1 MTPVC
6 PCNLVLDAQLKRKRS
21 TMTFLKNRD
30 HPRIVAGTIAVMA
43 MLGALWAPTAAVA
56 TASSSGTMRTDSGRA
71 STVTSSKVSPG
82 FVTRQGSKLK
92 LDGKPFEFAGTNNY
106 YLGYKSSAM
115 ADRVLDDAQAAR
127 FDVMRTWGFQD
138 FQNPDGSG
146 SVQSSFEGVWY
157 QAWDAAAGQP
167 MINDGANGLQ
177 KLDYVIAAAGA
188 RNIKLIIP
196 FVNNWNGFG
205 GMDQYVRWAGGS
217 THAQFYTD
225 PKIQGWFKTY
235 ISTLLNRTNSITGV
249 KYKDDPTIMSWELA
263 NEPRCTSAGVYPDGK
278 CDTTTI
284 TNWAS
289 TMSTYIKSIDTH
301 HLLAVGDEGAFCR
314 APADWTLTQKYGAS
328 GYGPGLGEDCK
339 DGIDTI
345 ALTSLPNIDMMS
357 MHLYPDNWKESVAWG
372 NGWIEE
378 HAAAAKKLG
387 KPVYLGEF
395 GLLDKSTRLPVFAHW
410 LETVRSTGV
419 AGALYWILSSKQD
432 DGTLYADYDGFTVY
446 CPSPV
451 CTLMTTQAAL
461 VPKPDNPTIR
471 QTIIADNDAATTQAD
486 TPVSVN
492 VLANDISI
500 TLAIRAASLDLDPAT
515 PGRQLSFV
523 TPGGVAT
530 IVSDGTVRF
539 VPTGKSGTFDVPYS
553 VSNGARTTT
562 AVLTVTVKPVPGAPV
577 VLESWENGLNGWAA
591 ANWQTN
597 PGSVA
602 LTTKGVTDGANAL
615 EITALGS
622 GAWFGSGSFTPL
634 LDLSTRSSISFA
646 LKTGAAGSSI
656 ALAVRSGDANTW
668 CQSPFVYV
676 APNTTETHSIDLST
690 MGCAQS
696 TLTGVH
702 DVLLYFNGGT
712 FDIDRLTLS

>member
-1 MTPVC
+1 
-6 PCNLVLDAQLKRKRS
+6 
-21 TMTFLKNRD
+21 MTFSKIRGS
-30 HPRIVAGTIAVMA
+30 RKIAAGMIAAMA
-43 MLGALWAPTAAVA
+43 MVGALWAPSTAGATPASTSAITGAGPGSAA
-56 TASSSGTMRTDSGRA
+56 TA
-71 STVTSSKVSPG
+71 VSSKVPSG
-82 FVTRQGSKLK
+82 FVTRRGSKLE
-92 LDGKPFEFAGTNNY
+92 LDGKQFEFAGTNNY

-115 ADRVLDDAQAAR
+115 ADNVLDDAQAAR
-127 FDVMRTWGFQD
+127 FDVVRTWGFQD
-138 FQNPDGSG
+138 FQNPDGTG
-146 SVQSSFEGVWY
+146 SVQSNFEGVWY
-157 QAWDAAAGQP
+157 QAWDAAAGHP
-167 MINDGANGLQ
+167 ITNDGANGLQ
-177 KLDYVIAAAGA
+177 KLDHVIAAAAA

-196 FVNNWNGFG
+196 FVNNWNSFG

-225 PKIQGWFKTY
+225 PKIQGWFKNY

-263 NEPRCTSAGVYPDGK
+263 NEPRCTSAGVYPDGT

-289 TMSTYIKSIDTH
+289 TMSTYIKTIDSH

-345 ALTSLPNIDMMS
+345 ALTALPNIDMMS

-372 NGWIEE
+372 NGWITE

-395 GLLDKSTRLPVFAHW
+395 GLLDKSTRMPVFAQW

-432 DGTLYADYDGFTVY
+432 DGTLYGDYDGFTVY

-451 CTLMTTQAAL
+451 CSLMTTQAAL

-471 QTIIADNDAATTQAD
+471 QTIIADNDTVTTQTD

-500 TLAIRAASLDLDPAT
+500 ELPIRPASLDLDPAT
-515 PGRQLSFV
+515 AGRQTSFV

-530 IVSDGTVRF
+530 IVSDGTVQF
-539 VPTGKSGTFDVPYS
+539 VPTGALGAFSVPYS
-553 VSNGARTTT
+553 VSNGEQTST

-591 ANWQTN
+591 ANWQTD

-602 LTTKGVTDGANAL
+602 VTTNGATDGTHAL

-634 LDLSTRSSISFA
+634 LDLSTRSSLSFA
-646 LKTGAAGSSI
+646 LKTGAAGTSI
-656 ALAVRSGDANTW
+656 ALAVRSGSAYTW
-668 CQSPFVYV
+668 CQSPFSYV
-676 APNTTETHSIDLST
+676 GPNTTETYTIDLST

-702 DVLLYFNGGT
+702 DMFLFFNAGT
-712 FDIDRLTLS
+712 FDIDQLTVR

>member
-1 MTPVC
+1 
-6 PCNLVLDAQLKRKRS
+6 
-21 TMTFLKNRD
+21 MTFIKFRGR
-30 HPRIVAGTIAVMA
+30 PRIVGGTITVLA
-43 MLGALWAPTAAVA
+43 MLGAFLAPSAAEATSSTSETVRTVTREAPTAA
-56 TASSSGTMRTDSGRA
+56 
-71 STVTSSKVSPG
+71 SSKASPG

-106 YLGYKSSAM
+106 YLGYKSRGM
-115 ADRVLDDAQAAR
+115 ADSVLDDARAAR
-127 FDVMRTWGFQD
+127 FDVVRTWGFQD

-146 SVQSSFEGVWY
+146 SVQSNFEGVWY

-177 KLDYVIAAAGA
+177 KLDYVIAAASA

-225 PKIQGWFKTY
+225 PRIQGWFKTY

-263 NEPRCTSAGVYPDGK
+263 NEPRCTSAGVYPDGT

-289 TMSTYIKSIDTH
+289 TMSTYIKSIDNR

-345 ALTSLPNIDMMS
+345 ALTALPNIDMMS

-395 GLLDKSTRLPVFAHW
+395 GLLDKSTRMPVFAHW
-410 LETVRSTGV
+410 LEIVRSTGV

-432 DGTLYADYDGFTVY
+432 DGTLYGDYDGFTVY

-451 CTLMTTQAAL
+451 CSLMTTQAAL

-471 QTIIADNDAATTQAD
+471 QTIIADNDTATTQVD
-486 TPVSVN
+486 TPVTVD

-500 TLAIRAASLDLDPAT
+500 KFAIRRASLDLDPAT
-515 PGRQLSFV
+515 PGRQMSFV

-530 IVSDGTVRF
+530 IASDGTVKF
-539 VPTGKSGTFDVPYS
+539 VPTGKLGTFSVPYS
-553 VSNGARTTT
+553 VSNGKLTST
-562 AVLTVTVKPVPGAPV
+562 AALTVTVKPVPGAPV

-591 ANWQTN
+591 ANWRNN

-602 LTTKGVTDGANAL
+602 LTTNGVTDGANAL

-656 ALAVRSGDANTW
+656 ALAVRSGDADTW

-702 DVLLYFNGGT
+702 DVLLYFNAGT
-712 FDIDRLTLS
+712 FDIDRLTLE

>member
-1 MTPVC
+1 
-6 PCNLVLDAQLKRKRS
+6 
-21 TMTFLKNRD
+21 MTFT
-30 HPRIVAGTIAVMA
+30 RIRGRRAVVAAAIAVVA
-43 MLGALWAPTAAVA
+43 MLGALWSPSAA
-56 TASSSGTMRTDSGRA
+56 TATTSSSATTRTHSGSA
-71 STVTSSKVSPG
+71 DTPASSKNSG
-82 FVTRQGSKLK
+82 DFVTRHGSKLE
-92 LDGKPFEFAGTNNY
+92 LGGKPFEFAGTNNY
-106 YLGYKSSAM
+106 YLGYKSSTM

-138 FQNPDGSG
+138 FQNPDGSD

-157 QAWDAAAGQP
+157 QAWDAAAGHP
-167 MINDGANGLQ
+167 MINGGANGLQ
-177 KLDYVIAAAGA
+177 KLDHVIAAAGA

-289 TMSTYIKSIDTH
+289 TMSTFIKTIDTH

-345 ALTSLPNIDMMS
+345 ALTALPNIDMMS

-372 NGWIEE
+372 DGWIAE

-395 GLLDKSTRLPVFAHW
+395 GLLDKSIRLPVFAHW

-432 DGTLYADYDGFTVY
+432 DGTLYGDYDGFTVY

-451 CTLMTTQAAL
+451 CSLMTTQAAL

-471 QTIIADNDAATTQAD
+471 QTIIADNDTATTQVD
-486 TPVSVN
+486 TPVTVD

-500 TLAIRAASLDLDPAT
+500 KLAIRRASLDLDPAT
-515 PGRQLSFV
+515 PGRQMSVV

-530 IVSDGTVRF
+530 IASDGRVQF
-539 VPTGKSGTFDVPYS
+539 VPTGKLGTFSVPYA
-553 VSNGARTTT
+553 VSNGKLTST
-562 AVLTVTVKPVPGAPV
+562 AALTVTVKPVPGAPV
-577 VLESWENGLNGWAA
+577 VLESWENGLNGWAP
-591 ANWQTN
+591 ANWQTA

-602 LTTKGVTDGANAL
+602 VTTNGATDGAQAL
-615 EITALGS
+615 QISALGS

-634 LDLSTRSSISFA
+634 LDLSTRSAVSFS
-646 LKTGAAGSSI
+646 LKTGAAGSSV
-656 ALAVRSGDANTW
+656 ALAVRSGDAYTW
-668 CQSPFVYV
+668 CQSPFLYV

-702 DVLLYFNGGT
+702 DLFLFFNAGT
-712 FDIDRLTLS
+712 FDIDQLTVK

>member
-1 MTPVC
+1 
-6 PCNLVLDAQLKRKRS
+6 
-21 TMTFLKNRD
+21 MTFIKIRGS
-30 HPRIVAGTIAVMA
+30 RKGVASTIAVMA
-43 MLGALWAPTAAVA
+43 MLGALWAPSTAGATSSISSTKGADPGRVA
-56 TASSSGTMRTDSGRA
+56 TAD
-71 STVTSSKVSPG
+71 SSKVSTG
-82 FVTRQGSKLK
+82 FVTRRGSKLE

-106 YLGYKSSAM
+106 YLGYKSSTM
-115 ADRVLDDAQAAR
+115 ADNVLSDAQAAR
-127 FDVMRTWGFQD
+127 FDVVRTWGFQD

-157 QAWDAAAGQP
+157 QAWDAAAGHP

-177 KLDYVIAAAGA
+177 KLDHVIAAAAA

-196 FVNNWNGFG
+196 FVNNWNSFG

-263 NEPRCTSAGVYPDGK
+263 NEPRCTSAGVYPDGT

-289 TMSTYIKSIDTH
+289 TMSTFIKTIDTH

-345 ALTSLPNIDMMS
+345 ALTALPNIDMMS

-372 NGWIEE
+372 NGWITE

-395 GLLDKSTRLPVFAHW
+395 GLLDKSTRMPVFAQW

-432 DGTLYADYDGFTVY
+432 DGTLYGDYDGFTVY

-451 CTLMTTQAAL
+451 CSLMTTQAAL

-471 QTIIADNDAATTQAD
+471 QTIIADNDTATTQVD
-486 TPVSVN
+486 TPVTVN

-500 TLAIRAASLDLDPAT
+500 KLAIRPASLDLDPAT
-515 PGRQLSFV
+515 AGRQMSFV

-530 IVSDGTVRF
+530 IVSDGTVTF
-539 VPTGKSGTFDVPYS
+539 VPTGKPGTFGVPYS
-553 VSNGARTTT
+553 VSNCEQTST

-577 VLESWENGLNGWAA
+577 ILESWENGLNGWAA
-591 ANWQTN
+591 ANWQTDH

-602 LTTKGVTDGANAL
+602 VTTNGVTDGTHAL

-622 GAWFGSGSFTPL
+622 GAWFGSGSFTPV
-634 LDLSTRSSISFA
+634 LDLSTRSSVSFS

-656 ALAVRSGDANTW
+656 ALAVRNGDAYTW
-668 CQSPFVYV
+668 CESPFVYV
-676 APNTTETHSIDLST
+676 GPNTTETHSIDLST
-690 MGCAQS
+690 MKCPQS
-696 TLTGVH
+696 TLTGVR
-702 DVLLYFNGGT
+702 DMFLYFNAGT
-712 FDIDRLTLS
+712 FDIDQLTLK

>member
-1 MTPVC
+1 
-6 PCNLVLDAQLKRKRS
+6 
-21 TMTFLKNRD
+21 MTFIKFRGR
-30 HPRIVAGTIAVMA
+30 PRIVGGTITVLA
-43 MLGALWAPTAAVA
+43 MLGAFLAPSAAEATSSTSETVRTVTREAPTAA
-56 TASSSGTMRTDSGRA
+56 
-71 STVTSSKVSPG
+71 SSKASPG

-106 YLGYKSSAM
+106 YLGYKSPAM
-115 ADRVLDDAQAAR
+115 ADSVLDDARAAR
-127 FDVMRTWGFQD
+127 FDVVRTWGFQD

-177 KLDYVIAAAGA
+177 KLDYVIAAASA

-225 PKIQGWFKTY
+225 PRIQGWFKTY

-263 NEPRCTSAGVYPDGK
+263 NEPRCTSAGVYPDGT

-289 TMSTYIKSIDTH
+289 TMSTYIKSIDNR

-345 ALTSLPNIDMMS
+345 ALTALPNIDMMS

-395 GLLDKSTRLPVFAHW
+395 GLLDKSTRMPVFAHW
-410 LETVRSTGV
+410 LEIVRSTGV

-432 DGTLYADYDGFTVY
+432 DGTLYGDYDGFTVY

-451 CTLMTTQAAL
+451 CSLMTTQAAL

-471 QTIIADNDAATTQAD
+471 QTIIADNDTATTQVD
-486 TPVSVN
+486 TPVTVD

-500 TLAIRAASLDLDPAT
+500 KFAIRRASLDLDPAT
-515 PGRQLSFV
+515 PGRQMSFV

-530 IVSDGTVRF
+530 IASDGTVKF
-539 VPTGKSGTFDVPYS
+539 VPTGKLGTFSVPYS
-553 VSNGARTTT
+553 VSNGKLTST
-562 AVLTVTVKPVPGAPV
+562 AALTVTVKPVPGAPV

-591 ANWQTN
+591 ANWRNN

-602 LTTKGVTDGANAL
+602 LTTNGVTDGANAL

-656 ALAVRSGDANTW
+656 ALAVRSGDADTW

-702 DVLLYFNGGT
+702 DVLLYFNAGT
-712 FDIDRLTLS
+712 FDIDRLTLE